1 MVLRSSKINVGTET
15 AAIVPYQALLI
26 LTPWVFYDDDVIK
39 VKVALTVGINRTV
52 LVRIPT

>member
-15 AAIVPYQALLI
+15 AAIVPYQPLLI
-26 LTPWVFYDDDVIK
+26 WTPWVFYDDDVIK

-52 LVRIPT
+52 FVRIPT